1 MDGAGPNPDEESIG
15 DLVGR
20 LIEDGR
26 DYAKAE
32 LDHYKAIAQHRAGRA
47 RAAAILLGIGA
58 YLGLLIGVALVVGAV
73 ASLARLMDPAL
84 AGLVVAVVL
93 AIPAA
98 LLIRAGARGMAALGG
113 DEDEK
118 EAIRRGEDG
127 R

>member
-32 LDHYKAIAQHRAGRA
+32 LDHYRAIAAHRAGRA
-47 RAAAILLGIGA
+47 RTAAILLGTGA
-58 YLGLLIGVALVVGAV
+58 YLGLLIGVALAMGAV
-73 ASLARLMDPAL
+73 LSLSRLMDPAL
-84 AGLVVAVVL
+84 AGLVVAVVF

-98 LLIRAGARGMAALGG
+98 LLIRAGAKGMAALRG

-118 EAIRRGEDG
+118 KAIRRGEG
-127 R
+127 ER